1 MPPHTRFETLLSA
14 SPNGIQECN
23 LDGII
28 LYSNPAHHALLG
40 YEPGEL
46 YGKTVFDLSA
56 SEEEKQKLRDYR
68 AHLIAERP
76 TPTPLFTFKRRKD
89 GSRIAV
95 RIDWNYLY
103 DDAGNLTGFISIVSD
118 NSRFVSFQEQLQHEL
133 DLTRHYLDVAQ
144 FMLVILDKQGNIT
157 LVNRKVCEILGYS
170 REELLGRNWFDLCI
184 PETERADIFE
194 TFSQTIN
201 GKLGPSS
208 HHENIILTAAG
219 EGRMIAWHNT
229 LQHDNNG
236 EICGTISS
244 GEDITQKTRIREE
257 KAILQEQFRQAQK
270 MEALARLTSGIA
282 HDFNNILASI
292 LGYTDLTLEAVSQ
305 LGEKELV
312 RYLDEVISEG
322 EKARDLITQMLAFT
336 RPQSDE
342 DIALNP
348 LPLVKELGKV
358 YKASLPDN
366 IKLMV
371 ATDPVVPKIHIH
383 PGLLHQA
390 LLSLCRYASNALEN
404 QQGHISISASQV
416 NCTEAR
422 CSACGKIFEGEYV
435 EISVADDGK
444 GLSPEALEH
453 LFEAL
458 PTHPHNDDSDKLE
471 LITANGIV
479 HEHDGHIIVDSIPDY
494 GTRVRLLLPTVLKEG
509 VSRGVETHP
518 GYGARILIVESDES
532 IADLQGAFLQ
542 SRGFQTETCTDT
554 YAALDMIREE
564 TAKFDCLV
572 VDETMPSF
580 SGIELAK
587 KIFKLRPDLPV
598 ILYTTEVKPD
608 DSPELVKTG
617 IKGQLYKPFSSEQ
630 LFDLVTRLL
639 QLGACRT

>member
-1 MPPHTRFETLLSA
+1 MSHHTRFEALLSA
-14 SPNGIQECN
+14 TPNGIQECD
-23 LDGII
+23 LDGVI

-40 YEPGEL
+40 FEPGEL
-46 YGKTVFDLSA
+46 LGKTVFDLYA

-68 AHLIAERP
+68 AHLISDRP
-76 TPTPLFTFKRRKD
+76 TPTPLFTFNRRKD

-95 RIDWNYLY
+95 RIDWNYLH
-103 DDAGNLTGFISIVSD
+103 DEAGKLTGFISVISD
-118 NSRFVSFQEQLQHEL
+118 NSTSITLREQLQQEL

-144 FMLVILDKQGNIT
+144 FMLVVLDKAGNVT
-157 LVNRKVCEILGYS
+157 LINRKSCEVLGYT
-170 REELLGRNWFDLCI
+170 RGELLGRNWLELCI
-184 PETERADIFE
+184 PKPDREEITA
-194 TFSQTIN
+194 TFLQLISGNLEIAEYY
-201 GKLGPSS
+201 
-208 HHENIILTAAG
+208 ENEILTASG
-219 EGRMIAWHNT
+219 ERRMIAWHNT
-229 LQHDNNG
+229 LQHDRDG
-236 EICGTISS
+236 HISGTISS
-244 GEDITQKTRIREE
+244 GEDITEKTRIREE
-257 KAILQEQFRQAQK
+257 KAKLQDQIRRAQQ

-292 LGYTDLTLEAVSQ
+292 LGYADLTLEAVSQ

-312 RYLDEVISEG
+312 RYLDEVITEG

-358 YKASLPDN
+358 YQASLPDN

-371 ATDPVVPKIHIH
+371 STDAVVPKIHIH

-390 LLSLCRYASNALEN
+390 LLGLCRYASNALEN
-404 QQGHISISASQV
+404 QQGHISISASRV
-416 NCTEAR
+416 NCSETR
-422 CSACGKIFEGEYV
+422 CSACGKIVEGEYV

-444 GLSPEALEH
+444 GLPPEALEH
-453 LFEAL
+453 LFEAP
-458 PTHPHNDDSDKLE
+458 PTHHDNDDSDNLE

-479 HEHDGHIIVDSIPDY
+479 HEHYGHIIVDSIPDY
-494 GTRVRLLLPTVLKEG
+494 GTCVRLLLPTVLKEG
-509 VSRGVETHP
+509 VSRSAETRP

-554 YAALDMIREE
+554 YGALAMISEE
-564 TAKFDCLV
+564 SAKFDCLV

-598 ILYTTEVKPD
+598 ILYTTKIKPD
-608 DSPELVKTG
+608 DSPELAKTG

-639 QLGACRT
+639 QAG